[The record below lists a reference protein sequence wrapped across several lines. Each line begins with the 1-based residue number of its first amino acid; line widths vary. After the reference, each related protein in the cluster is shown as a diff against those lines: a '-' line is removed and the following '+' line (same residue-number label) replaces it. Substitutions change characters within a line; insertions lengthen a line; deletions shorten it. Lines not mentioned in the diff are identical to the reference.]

1 MSNWQNMIGSLFVAN
16 HRQIESIVRKS
27 VRSSETAADIV
38 QDVFTRALAAGPK
51 GAANDER
58 RMLYASARNAAID
71 HHRTERRRS
80 RLTSMIVPEQYACG
94 FEVSPEA
101 RLEARQ
107 ELSAL
112 EAALAELSPR
122 CRDIFILRRVHGL
135 SNVDIARKHGISVN
149 TVEKH
154 IARALRHCQ
163 NRLSEQRI

>member
-16 HRQIESIVRKS
+16 HRQIESMVHKS
-27 VRSSETAADIV
+27 IGNRETAADIV

-51 GAANDER
+51 GAAGDER

-122 CRDIFILRRVHGL
+122 CREIFILRRVHGL
-135 SNVDIARKHGISVN
+135 SNMEIARRHGISVN
-149 TVEKH
+149 TVEKY

-163 NRLSEQRI
+163 NRLWERS